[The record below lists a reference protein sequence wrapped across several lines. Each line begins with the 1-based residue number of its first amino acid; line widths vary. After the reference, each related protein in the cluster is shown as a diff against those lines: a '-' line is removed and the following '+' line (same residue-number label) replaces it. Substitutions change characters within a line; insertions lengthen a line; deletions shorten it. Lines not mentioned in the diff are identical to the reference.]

1 MKLPKTLLAIVLPSV
16 LIMTFCCSKESFSP
30 PSPIDPETSLSS
42 DGSDPREI
50 KTDSLDVI
58 IDGPGGINFFD
69 PDSTRD
75 DDTPPSTIA
84 RPETALE
91 NLSEAYSTCDLALF
105 AYCLAPGFR
114 YYTAHYESEIVPA
127 PSEQYWDREQE
138 IAIHQ
143 NMFNPNFKAREPF
156 RSADFISASFTVLQ
170 KEPYG
175 DRSRNRW
182 KLTCHAVWN
191 FCNTQMT
198 PKPFGIRHEGDAS
211 FVIGVDPQ
219 DPDRWLIETWWE
231 EVGQTR
237 FIYQP

>member
-1 MKLPKTLLAIVLPSV
+1 MKFPNTLLAIVLPSV
-16 LIMTFCCSKESFSP
+16 LIITFSCSKESFSL
-30 PSPIDPETSLSS
+30 PSAGDVELTLSS
-42 DGSDPREI
+42 DGQGPQVS
-50 KTDSLDVI
+50 TVDSSDVI
-58 IDGPGGINFFD
+58 IDGPGKTDFVS
-69 PDSTRD
+69 PDSTED

-84 RPETALE
+84 RPETVLE
-91 NLSEAYSTCDLALF
+91 NLSEAYSTRDLALF

-127 PSEQYWDREQE
+127 PSERYWDRERE

-143 NMFNPNFKAREPF
+143 KMFNPNFRARESF
-156 RSADFISASFTVLQ
+156 RGADRISASFTVLQ
-170 KEPYG
+170 KEPCG
-175 DRSRNRW
+175 DPSRNRW

-211 FVIGVDPQ
+211 FLIGPDPE

-231 EVGQTR
+231 DVGQTR